1 MKASRLKPFS
11 LAVSLLSGFPE
22 EGPGPG
28 PGPDESSLAPGMFR
42 EESGIL

>member
-28 PGPDESSLAPGMFR
+28 PDESSLAPGMFR

>member
-22 EGPGPG
+22 EGPGP
-28 PGPDESSLAPGMFR
+28 DESSLAPGMFR